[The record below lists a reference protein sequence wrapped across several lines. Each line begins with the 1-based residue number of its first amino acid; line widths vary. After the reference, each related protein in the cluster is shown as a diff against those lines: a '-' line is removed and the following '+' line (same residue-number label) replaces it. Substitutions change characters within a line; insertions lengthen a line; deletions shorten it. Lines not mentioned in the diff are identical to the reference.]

1 MNREIKF
8 RGRNYDGIW
17 MYGYLN
23 PAPKPQIHPN
33 CNHIISAAPHTIK
46 SVDRYIYEVDDDTI
60 GQYIGIKDK
69 NGVEIYEGD
78 IIIEKIKRS
87 RKDGE
92 RLVVC
97 FEEFEWKGKN
107 ANGATTSL
115 SLLAEYH
122 TIEIVGNI
130 HDNPEK

>member
-8 RGRNYDGIW
+8 RGKSLRNGEW
-17 MYGYLN
+17 LYGDLMHDNIGGSYVYPIDADELYKEN
-23 PAPKPQIHPN
+23 
-33 CNHIISAAPHTIK
+33 
-46 SVDRYIYEVDDDTI
+46 EVSPDTV
-60 GQYIGIKDK
+60 GQYTDLRDK

-92 RLVVC
+92 RLVIC
-97 FEEFEWKGKN
+97 YEEFEWKGKN
-107 ANGATTSL
+107 VNGATTSL

-122 TIEIVGNI
+122 TIEVAGNI
-130 HDNPEK
+130 HDNPELINKEEKK

>member
-1 MNREIKF
+1 MDREIKF
-8 RGRNYDGIW
+8 RGKRSTNNEW
-17 MYGYLN
+17 LYGDLMN
-23 PAPKPQIHPN
+23 DNIGG
-33 CNHIISAAPHTIK
+33 C
-46 SVDRYIYEVDDDTI
+46 YIYPIDSENLFKENAVIPDTI

-78 IIIEKIKRS
+78 IVIEKIKRS

-107 ANGATTSL
+107 SNGATTSL

-130 HDNPEK
+130 HDNPELTKKEEQQ